1 MKITPEQVEYVARL
15 GRLRL
20 DEAEKKKYQH
30 QLDDILKSVELE
42 VSTDDVVPMAGTQEL
57 YTPLRED
64 LVRPS
69 LSVEGALSN
78 APREPAHRSGSP
90 GSSSSGLG
98 RSQCATWFFGAKVWQ
113 RAQRHNVDRSAVRRG
128 TSFEAARG
136 SWYLQVI
143 HISKVL
149 MDGGPPDRGLS
160 RTAIRDPGQV

>member
-20 DEAEKKKYQH
+20 DEAEKKKYQL
-30 QLDDILKSVELE
+30 QLDDILKYVEKLAE

-78 APREPAHRSGSP
+78 APA
-90 GSSSSGLG
+90 
-98 RSQCATWFFGAKVWQ
+98 
-113 RAQRHNVDRSAVRRG
+113 RAG
-128 TSFEAARG
+128 TSFRVPR
-136 SWYLQVI
+136 VI
-143 HISKVL
+143 E
-149 MDGGPPDRGLS
+149 
-160 RTAIRDPGQV
+160 